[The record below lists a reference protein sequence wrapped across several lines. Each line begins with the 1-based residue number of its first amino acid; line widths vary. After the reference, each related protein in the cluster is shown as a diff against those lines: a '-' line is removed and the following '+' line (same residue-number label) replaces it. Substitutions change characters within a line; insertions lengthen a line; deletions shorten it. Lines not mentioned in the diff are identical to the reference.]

1 MTASTNENIHLKQN
15 EMLSFKTLIAVF
27 ILFLYTISAP
37 IFEKLKI
44 QFIHES
50 GMSMIIGVTV
60 TIIAMII
67 NPDVIFFYK
76 LIKDQSS
83 KYFVL

>member
-1 MTASTNENIHLKQN
+1 MNTSSNENIHLQQN
-15 EMLSFKTLIAVF
+15 EMLSFKTLIAVL

-44 QFIHES
+44 HFIHES

-60 TIIAMII
+60 TIIAKII
-67 NPDVIFFYK
+67 NPDV
-76 LIKDQSS
+76 
-83 KYFVL
+83 KYFYEIYLHHRLI